1 MTAKR
6 CPRCNTAHRDVQIGS
21 VAAALPL
28 TLALIFES
36 ATLPNGAITV
46 ALLIMQGCLSMIAAM
61 FAGMTWAIVRARAR
75 GWLS

>member
-6 CPRCNTAHRDVQIGS
+6 CPRCNTAHRDAQIGS

-46 ALLIMQGCLSMIAAM
+46 ALLIMQGCLSVMVAT
-61 FAGMTWAIVRARAR
+61 FAGPVWALVRARAR